1 MFIPFTAVTSIFGTQ
16 FFDYG
21 EQHMTVNP
29 DFWVLWIIAVPLTL
43 LIMTAWRASEGNT
56 LDWSSSSARLPL
68 ARWWKDRRWNEGGR
82 GTGVTSEA
90 TELRNIGPRNV

>member
-43 LIMTAWRASEGNT
+43 VIMTAWRASEGDT
-56 LDWSSSSARLPL
+56 LDWSSQSARLPL
-68 ARWWKDRRWNEGGR
+68 ARWWKDRRWSGR
-82 GTGVTSEA
+82 GRGSGTTPGA
-90 TELRNIGPRNV
+90 TELQNMGFQNV